1 MRIKAGSV
9 KPRFDLTGKD
19 GNAFNVLG
27 IAGNLCRQIGI
38 DSEPILKEMMS
49 GNYENLLNV
58 FEKHFGDYV
67 EIVVADD
74 KDE

>member
-19 GNAFNVLG
+19 GNAFK
-27 IAGNLCRQIGI
+27 
-38 DSEPILKEMMS
+38 PILKEMMS